1 MFVEDLFS
9 SHSGIEQKPAALTQW
24 ALFLAAEQSENG
36 LTDGWMS
43 TGFAEMEY
51 VEIVLIR
58 GRLTTR
64 RYDDTESGTGK

>member
-36 LTDGWMS
+36 LTDGWMITDFS
-43 TGFAEMEY
+43 EMES
-51 VEIVLIR
+51 VENIFRPRTCDDEVLR
-58 GRLTTR
+58 
-64 RYDDTESGTGK
+64 